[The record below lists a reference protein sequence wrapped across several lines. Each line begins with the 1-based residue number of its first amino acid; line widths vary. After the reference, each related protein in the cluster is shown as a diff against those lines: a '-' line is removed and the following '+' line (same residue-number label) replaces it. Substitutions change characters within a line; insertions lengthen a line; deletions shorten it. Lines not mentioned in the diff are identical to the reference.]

1 MSHML
6 AFHILWKLAA
16 GNRVVPQAGLHHPI
30 PHQHCWFHRW
40 FICRHSIYYGDAQLA
55 TEWFHKLGYTIPYL
69 INAADFILDLASG
82 DVSTK
87 KISGADSRL
96 HLINCAERFLTVSA
110 AASNCSGSCT
120 LAHHFKLFL
129 SVVAVSCCCS
139 LKTMLSVAAQHTCCE
154 FMYDGISVA
163 LVYRGLFRS
172 VATGP

>member
-1 MSHML
+1 MFELQRPVHTILLHNSIAHHCQQRLRHML
-6 AFHILWKLAA
+6 AFHILWRRAA
-16 GNRVVPQAGLHHPI
+16 GIRVVPWAGLHHPI
-30 PHQHCWFHRW
+30 PHQHCWFHTC
-40 FICRHSIYYGDAQLA
+40 FVCRHSIYYGDAQLA

-120 LAHHFKLFL
+120 LAHHLHWSQSL
-129 SVVAVSCCCS
+129 AVGCC
-139 LKTMLSVAAQHTCCE
+139 
-154 FMYDGISVA
+154 SVA
-163 LVYRGLFRS
+163 LRCTSTLH
-172 VATGP
+172 

>member
-1 MSHML
+1 MQVCLCLLSSARMLGLQTPKQINLLHNSIAQHCQQCPLHML
-6 AFHILWKLAA
+6 AFHILWRYTA
-16 GNRVVPQAGLHHPI
+16 GTRVVPQAGLHPPI
-30 PHQHCWFHRW
+30 PHHRCWFHTC

-110 AASNCSGSCT
+110 AASNCASSRA
-120 LAHHFKLFL
+120 LAHHL
-129 SVVAVSCCCS
+129 
-139 LKTMLSVAAQHTCCE
+139 
-154 FMYDGISVA
+154 
-163 LVYRGLFRS
+163 R
-172 VATGP
+172 